1 MRCIREVGKG
11 VKWMPKSSAQL
22 FWAKVNQIVLKK
34 LSP

>member
-11 VKWMPKSSAQL
+11 VKWMPKL
-22 FWAKVNQIVLKK
+22 NTEINQIVLKK